1 MRKLLPDQFKASKN
15 NCVRV
20 DYTDLTETC
29 VISYSF
35 FKILTLEEKNM
46 SLYNDVNATRAV
58 IGRCP

>member
-1 MRKLLPDQFKASKN
+1 MRKLLPDQFKASKS

-35 FKILTLEEKNM
+35 FKILTIEEKNM
-46 SLYNDVNATRAV
+46 KRYHVLDTYS
-58 IGRCP
+58 